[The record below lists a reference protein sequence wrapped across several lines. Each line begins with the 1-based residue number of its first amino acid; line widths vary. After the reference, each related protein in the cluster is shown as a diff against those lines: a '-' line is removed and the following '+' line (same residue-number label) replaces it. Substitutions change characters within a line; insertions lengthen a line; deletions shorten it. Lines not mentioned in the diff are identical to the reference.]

1 MCGQFLNYCLFQS
14 LEPELVT
21 TIRARLEEREQA
33 KVRRA
38 RKKSMRKSVSEEIS
52 RSAPSPQAS
61 PEAAEPCLSQAEQSQ
76 NVEDE
81 QSTESLL
88 SSEDKTELSNDGKDL
103 SPLVS
108 NLEAALDLKEINEE
122 LQLRRRTKSSPG
134 LPHAIAEEEECDVV
148 SPTKTAWKTPEPSSP
163 TTSPIIEAQETPVS
177 SKKKAAGR
185 FAPKGAKFRD
195 ASNLLSSSQQ
205 GTHFA
210 PWAGIVSSPKSP
222 DSVPLSVI
230 LQEQENSAK
239 QMKRKTPPKK
249 EEDGRQQ
256 RRRTSGSVSWNEVRD
271 LCFSS

>member
-1 MCGQFLNYCLFQS
+1 AFACSEADSSTLPVSANSPPFLLEPPKIEILDCYRKAHWSLFRTEDTFDILLGGSNHDPTLEHALLKYLNEYVILEGGDDEPFEPIPAQFYSPDS

-33 KVRRA
+33 KLRRA

-61 PEAAEPCLSQAEQSQ
+61 PEAVEPCLSQAEQPQ

-122 LQLRRRTKSSPG
+122 LQLRRVC
-134 LPHAIAEEEECDVV
+134 I
-148 SPTKTAWKTPEPSSP
+148 
-163 TTSPIIEAQETPVS
+163 
-177 SKKKAAGR
+177 
-185 FAPKGAKFRD
+185 FF
-195 ASNLLSSSQQ
+195 LLLF
-205 GTHFA
+205 TDF
-210 PWAGIVSSPKSP
+210 
-222 DSVPLSVI
+222 LS
-230 LQEQENSAK
+230 L
-239 QMKRKTPPKK
+239 
-249 EEDGRQQ
+249 
-256 RRRTSGSVSWNEVRD
+256 
-271 LCFSS
+271 